1 MNGLYC
7 DLDVDISGIE
17 VDNCPAPPP
26 PLVQAGPASAAASA
40 SLSAGLAQASQAS
53 AVTSPIELAS
63 RSVSSIE
70 AMGFVEQ
77 SSCRKLLAFIAFSD
91 GKPVSTFPE
100 NALAQFYGRNPSKI
114 I

>member
-7 DLDVDISGIE
+7 DFDVDISTIAA
-17 VDNCPAPPP
+17 DNCPAPPP
-26 PLVQAGPASAAASA
+26 PFVQAGLASTGGTPGP
-40 SLSAGLAQASQAS
+40 SAGLAQASQAS
-53 AVTSPIELAS
+53 AATSPIELAS

-70 AMGFVEQ
+70 VMDFVEK
-77 SSCRKLLAFIAFSD
+77 SSCRELLAFIAFSD